1 VIDAAVLV
9 VGGGAIGGVT
19 AAKLTGAVRR
29 VVVLDANR
37 EHVERLRAEGL
48 LLDDVGAER
57 RVVLDA
63 CADPEEL
70 DERFDFALVT
80 LKAAF
85 HHDALPPLREHDAAD
100 SFVSLGNGLVQDRIA
115 DLVGKDRLIAGIVE
129 WGATNLGPG
138 HLAKTTNG
146 PFVVG
151 ELDGLPRDR
160 THRLAEVL
168 QPAGEV
174 RVTDDIR
181 GMIWT
186 KLLVNSVFSGLG
198 AVAGLLYEEIV
209 ADPDGREVALAMWRE
224 GYDVGIAQGLAL
236 DRVLGVPAEA
246 LVVRAP
252 EDRARAEPALERAM
266 ERHGK
271 TKASMLQD
279 LERGVPTEVDVIDG
293 AVVDRGRAHGVPTP
307 LHAAVVDLIHAAERG
322 ERRPERDGLR
332 QLARRLGNE
341 A

>member
-37 EHVERLRAEGL
+37 EHVERLQGEGL
-48 LLDDVGAER
+48 RLDDVGEER
-57 RVVLDA
+57 RVVIDA
-63 CADPEEL
+63 CADPAQL

-85 HHDALPPLREHDAAD
+85 HEAALSPLRDLDAAD

-115 DLVGKDRLIAGIVE
+115 ELVGPERLIAGIVE

-138 HLAKTTNG
+138 HLAKTTTG

-151 ELDGLPRDR
+151 ELDGPPRER
-160 THRLAEVL
+160 THRLADAL
-168 QPAGEV
+168 RPAGDV

-198 AVAGLLYEEIV
+198 AVAGLLYEEVV
-209 ADPDGREVALAMWRE
+209 AEPAGREVALAMWRE
-224 GYDVGIAQGLAL
+224 GYDVGIAQGLTL
-236 DRVLGVPAEA
+236 DRVLGVPAAA
-246 LVVRAP
+246 LADP
-252 EDRARAEPALERAM
+252 ERADAALATAM
-266 ERHGK
+266 DGHGK

-293 AVVDRGRAHGVPTP
+293 AVVERGRAHGVPTP
-307 LHAAVVDLIHAAERG
+307 LHERVVELIHAAERA
-322 ERRPERDGLR
+322 ERRPSPDGLHE
-332 QLARRLGNE
+332 LASLLHPGG
-341 A
+341 